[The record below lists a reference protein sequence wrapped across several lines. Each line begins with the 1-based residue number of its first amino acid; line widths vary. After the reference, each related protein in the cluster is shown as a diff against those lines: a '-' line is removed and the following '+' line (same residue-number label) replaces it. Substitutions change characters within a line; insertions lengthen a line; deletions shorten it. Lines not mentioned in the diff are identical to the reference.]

1 MSLGYASPSITQG
14 ATGRSPD
21 KALHSGLASTRDSRW
36 KWRSFLTGLGSQL
49 FVRLIGYLAFTEVFF
64 LITLPLRIQA
74 VSAAILRTPYT
85 TIFTVLWL
93 LNILAAIFANL
104 LNGSRFDILARG
116 VSRPVFIG
124 LDVVCLLSLWLRR
137 PNGIEY
143 FMLGYPISL
152 IASRFVFKSGAE
164 EWLGSNTMDF
174 TDWKS
179 NTSYIAL
186 GLLYP
191 VVARYYRRSPL
202 LIATVTAGTAV
213 LFMAMGSR
221 SFSLTQFLAAVLM
234 VVFSGNANAAT
245 QGVRTIVKKRR
256 SILLKIVVGCL
267 IAGVTAYGTGQAY
280 KAMTRAGYLGTKE
293 LKKLEDQENT
303 AGGVLVGG
311 RFGFFVGLWAA
322 CHKPLLGHGSWPLD
336 TYGYTQQ
343 VVDYFQIDTQDAK
356 LMTRKLYW
364 IPSHSAIVGGWVE
377 HGFLEL
383 LFWLFVLF
391 VTFVNF
397 PRAAIVF
404 PAYAGLYALFF
415 SEMIWHLLFSPAG
428 HRVILA
434 VKIAAFLIVDDAWRR
449 QTRDIRAD
457 LSRPMLSKAASV
469 KTAL

>member
-1 MSLGYASPSITQG
+1 MSLGYAGPNIAHG
-14 ATGRSPD
+14 ETGRPPER
-21 KALHSGLASTRDSRW
+21 ALPSGLTASRDTRW

-49 FVRLIGYLAFTEVFF
+49 FVRLIGYLAFTELFF
-64 LITLPLRIQA
+64 LITLPLRIQS

-85 TIFTVLWL
+85 TAFTVLWL

-104 LNGSRFDILARG
+104 LNGSPFDILARG

-124 LDVVCLLSLWLRR
+124 LDVICLLSLWLRR

-164 EWLGSNTMDF
+164 EWLGSNTLDF

-179 NTSYIAL
+179 NTSYIVV

-202 LIATVTAGTAV
+202 LIAAVTAATAV
-213 LFMAMGSR
+213 LFMLMGSR
-221 SFSLTQFLAAVLM
+221 AFSLTQFLAAVLM
-234 VVFSGNANAAT
+234 VVFSGKTNTAA
-245 QGVRTIVKKRR
+245 QGFRVILRKRR
-256 SILLKIVVGCL
+256 SMLLKIVVGCL
-267 IAGVTAYGTGQAY
+267 IATATAYGAGQAY
-280 KAMTRAGYLGTKE
+280 KAMTRAGYLGDKE
-293 LKKLEDQENT
+293 LRKLEDQEGA

-311 RFGFFVGLWAA
+311 RFGFLVGLWAA

-343 VVDYFQIDTQDAK
+343 VVDYFQINTQDAK
-356 LMTRKLYW
+356 LMTKKLYW

-383 LFWLFVLF
+383 LFWLFIVHL
-391 VTFVNF
+391 TLVNF

-404 PAYAGLYALFF
+404 PEYAGLYALFF

-434 VKIAAFLIVDDAWRR
+434 TKIVAFLLVDDAWRR
-449 QTRDIRAD
+449 QTHDITKGAREATR
-457 LSRPMLSKAASV
+457 SIEC
-469 KTAL
+469 

>member
-1 MSLGYASPSITQG
+1 MSLGYASPELAHG
-14 ATGRSPD
+14 ANGSPPER
-21 KALHSGLASTRDSRW
+21 ALHGGLAVSRNGRW
-36 KWRSFLTGLGSQL
+36 KWGAFLTGLGSQL

-64 LITLPLRIQA
+64 LVTLPLRIQA
-74 VSAAILRTPYT
+74 VGAAALRTPYT
-85 TIFTVLWL
+85 TAFTLLWL
-93 LNILAAIFANL
+93 LNILSAIFANL
-104 LNGSRFDILARG
+104 LNGSPFDILARG

-124 LDVVCLLSLWLRR
+124 LDVICLLSLWLRR
-137 PNGIEY
+137 PNAIEY
-143 FMLGYPISL
+143 FMIGYPISL

-179 NTSYIAL
+179 NTSYIVV

-191 VVARYYRRSPL
+191 IVARYYRRSPL
-202 LIATVTAGTAV
+202 LIAAVTAGTAV

-221 SFSLTQFLAAVLM
+221 AFSLTQFLAAVLM
-234 VVFSGNANAAT
+234 VVFSGKANTAT
-245 QGVRTIVKKRR
+245 QDFRATVKSRR
-256 SILLKIVVGCL
+256 SVLFKIVVGCL
-267 IAGVTAYGTGQAY
+267 IATTTAYATGQAY
-280 KAMTRAGYLGTKE
+280 KAMTRAGYLGAKE
-293 LKKLEDQENT
+293 LKKLEDQEDA

-356 LMTRKLYW
+356 LMTKKLYW
-364 IPSHSAIVGGWVE
+364 IPSHSAIIGGWVE

-383 LFWLFVLF
+383 LFWLFVFF
-391 VTFVNF
+391 VVLINF

-415 SEMIWHLLFSPAG
+415 SETIWHLLFSPAG

-434 VKIAAFLIVDDAWRR
+434 TKIAAFLIVDDAWRQ

-457 LSRPMLSKAASV
+457 ASRAMRSRAASGA
-469 KTAL
+469 TLQ

>member
-1 MSLGYASPSITQG
+1 MSLGYAGQNIAHG
-14 ATGRSPD
+14 ATGRPPER
-21 KALHSGLASTRDSRW
+21 AMPSGLAASRDTRW

-85 TIFTVLWL
+85 MAFTVLWL

-104 LNGSRFDILARG
+104 LNGSQFDILARG

-124 LDVVCLLSLWLRR
+124 LDVICLLSLWLRR

-152 IASRFVFKSGAE
+152 IASRFVFTSGAE

-179 NTSYIAL
+179 NTSYIVV

-202 LIATVTAGTAV
+202 LIAAVTAGTAV
-213 LFMAMGSR
+213 LFMVMGSR

-234 VVFSGNANAAT
+234 VVFSGKANTAT
-245 QGVRTIVKKRR
+245 QDFRSILKKRR

-267 IAGVTAYGTGQAY
+267 IATATAYGAGQAY
-280 KAMTRAGYLGTKE
+280 KAMTRVGYLGAKE

-303 AGGVLVGG
+303 AGGYLVGG
-311 RFGFFVGLWAA
+311 RFGVFVGLWAA
-322 CHKPLLGHGSWPLD
+322 SHKPLLGHGSWPLD

-356 LMTRKLYW
+356 FMTKKLYW

-391 VTFVNF
+391 LIFINF

-415 SEMIWHLLFSPAG
+415 SEMLWHLLFSPAG

-434 VKIAAFLIVDDAWRR
+434 TKIAAFLIVDDAWRR
-449 QTRDIRAD
+449 QTRDIRAG
-457 LSRPMLSKAASV
+457 SSHATRSKAV
-469 KTAL
+469 PGNTIQ